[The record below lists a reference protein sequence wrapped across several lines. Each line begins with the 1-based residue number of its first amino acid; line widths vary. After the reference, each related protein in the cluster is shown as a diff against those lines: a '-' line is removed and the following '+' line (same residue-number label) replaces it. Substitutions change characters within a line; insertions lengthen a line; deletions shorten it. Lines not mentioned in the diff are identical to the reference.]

1 MKTAENIKKFVSKIT
16 DDGNV
21 AVAGIFFVYMSMI
34 ILSVIYSVDNRD
46 SYELLRGHRAKS
58 ETSGE
63 EFGAV
68 IARAKENDGYCE
80 YRACDETNKICD
92 WYDNSNRECNN
103 MNKGDWVAKVGNK
116 LHTGTSLCSETA
128 GEFAKIGI
136 PSQNKGAYCW
146 CKSGKNWVG
155 NLFLDTPSYCSGN
168 GCAGDCAHSV
178 LYSPAFRSA
187 LNAKTQNTK

>member
-1 MKTAENIKKFVSKIT
+1 MKTTENIKKFASKIT

-21 AVAGIFFVYMSMI
+21 AVVGIFFVYMSMI
-34 ILSVIYSVDNRD
+34 ILSVVYAVNSRD
-46 SYELLRGHRAKS
+46 SYELLRGYRAKS
-58 ETSGE
+58 EITGE
-63 EFGAV
+63 DFGTV
-68 IARAKENDGYCE
+68 IARAKESDGHCE
-80 YRACDETNKICD
+80 YRACDETNKTCD

-103 MNKGDWVAKVGNK
+103 MNQGDWIAKVGNK
-116 LHTGTSLCSETA
+116 IYKGTSLCSETA

-136 PSQNKGAYCW
+136 PNQEQGAYCW

-187 LNAKTQNTK
+187 LNAKAQNTK